1 MSNKSLKQRDLEVVW
16 HPFNQM
22 KGADILPIASA
33 KGAYLFDENGNKYI
47 DAFSSWWV
55 NVHGHCHPDLV
66 AALTKQAATL
76 EHVAFGGFTHQP
88 AVELAEGLIDILPDS
103 ITRIFYSDNGSTSTE
118 VALKMTLQYFHNL
131 ERPKTTFVAFENGYH
146 GDTFGSMSVT
156 ARGGFNEP
164 FESLMFDVIYIP
176 TPTAENIDTVK
187 SQLNKIIEDHEVAGF
202 IFEPIIQ
209 GAGGMLMHS
218 PEGLSELIGI
228 CKDNDVICIA
238 DEVMTGFGRTGKMF
252 ATDHLENK
260 PDIMCLSKAI
270 TGGFMA
276 MGITAVT
283 EKIYQAFYSDNA
295 KHTFL
300 HGHSY
305 TGNTLACALGVANL
319 ELFKKAEVKANLNRL
334 TKSHA
339 VFVESVKD
347 LKMVRAARSFG
358 TIVAI
363 DIESSG
369 KTSYFNGAGQ
379 SAYKYFLDK
388 GIVLR
393 PLGNTIAMIPPYCVT
408 DEELNFIY
416 SEIKN
421 YLTLLEQ

>member
-1 MSNKSLKQRDLEVVW
+1 
-16 HPFNQM
+16 
-22 KGADILPIASA
+22 
-33 KGAYLFDENGNKYI
+33 
-47 DAFSSWWV
+47 
-55 NVHGHCHPDLV
+55 
-66 AALTKQAATL
+66 
-76 EHVAFGGFTHQP
+76 
-88 AVELAEGLIDILPDS
+88 
-103 ITRIFYSDNGSTSTE
+103 
-118 VALKMTLQYFHNL
+118 
-131 ERPKTTFVAFENGYH
+131 
-146 GDTFGSMSVT
+146 
-156 ARGGFNEP
+156 
-164 FESLMFDVIYIP
+164 MFDVIYIP
-176 TPTAENIDTVK
+176 TPTEENVEEVK
-187 SQLNKIIEDHEVAGF
+187 EQLNKIIADNEVAGF

-218 PEGLSELIGI
+218 PEGLSQLIGI
-228 CKDNDVICIA
+228 CKENDVICIA

-319 ELFKKAEVKANLNRL
+319 ELFKKTEVKANLTRL
-334 TKSHA
+334 TDSHA

-347 LKMVRAARSFG
+347 LEMVRAARSFG

-363 DIESSG
+363 DIESTG
-369 KTSYFNGAGQ
+369 KTGYFNGAGQ
-379 SAYKYFLDK
+379 SAYKYFLEK

-408 DEELNFIY
+408 DEELDMIY
-416 SEIKN
+416 TEIRN
-421 YLTLLEQ
+421 YLALLSK